1 MVPRSGSV
9 LSVVV
14 RVTAKVFHQMIIFLG
29 SCGVPRGAN
38 ELALLGLWVL
48 DTWAMFF
55 DSRIA
60 AELGPIRWLF
70 GSGQTLQLTR
80 GNSQNGC
87 N

>member
-1 MVPRSGSV
+1 MSGATVWASV

-14 RVTAKVFHQMIIFLG
+14 RVTAKVFHQMIMIHG

-38 ELALLGLWVL
+38 ELA
-48 DTWAMFF
+48 MFF
-55 DSRIA
+55 NSRIA
-60 AELGPIRWLF
+60 AELGPIRWVF